1 MIQFHNYYIYIW
13 IMNDFILEWSPD
25 EKIISFGSIGI
36 HWYSLMFL
44 LAFFIGFQIMKKI
57 YIKEKKDIALLD
69 PFLVH
74 MVLGTIIGAR
84 LGEVFFYNWDY
95 FQNNLLEIFLPFK
108 IDDSGWK
115 FIGFR
120 GLSSHGATVG
130 IITSIIIYKIKYKY
144 DSVLWIFDRLVIAV
158 ALGGMFVRIG
168 NFFNSEIVGKFT
180 NSDFG
185 VIFLNRGENLPR
197 HPAQLYEALGYLI
210 LFIFLV
216 FIYNKTK
223 LSIKKGFIFGFFLA
237 KLFSIRFIV
246 EYVKESQGGI
256 EDTLGILS
264 TGQWLSIPFIIFGLF
279 LMINSYRIKA

>member
-1 MIQFHNYYIYIW
+1 
-13 IMNDFILEWSPD
+13 MNDLIIEWSPNV
-25 EKIISFGSIGI
+25 KAISIGPIAI

-44 LAFFIGFQIMKKI
+44 LAFYIGFKIMKKI
-57 YIKEKKDIALLD
+57 YVKENKDIALLD

-74 MVLGTIIGAR
+74 MVVGTIVGAR

-108 IDDSGWK
+108 IDSSGWE

-130 IITSIIIYKIKYKY
+130 IIISIILYKIRYKY
-144 DSVLWIFDRLVIAV
+144 DSVLWIFDRIVIAV

-168 NFFNSEIVGKFT
+168 NFFNSEIVGKYT

-185 VIFLNRGENLPR
+185 VIFLNRSEVLPR
-197 HPAQLYEALGYLI
+197 HPAQLYEAFGYLL
-210 LFIFLV
+210 LFILLIFV
-216 FIYNKTK
+216 YNKTK
-223 LSIKKGFIFGFFLA
+223 LNQNRGFVFGLFLSILFG
-237 KLFSIRFIV
+237 IRFIV

-256 EDTLGILS
+256 EEALGIFS
-264 TGQWLSIPFIIFGLF
+264 TGQWLSIPFILIGLS
-279 LMINSYRIKA
+279 LMNLGLKNKYNG

>member
-1 MIQFHNYYIYIW
+1 
-13 IMNDFILEWSPD
+13 MNDFILEWSPD

-44 LAFFIGFQIMKKI
+44 LAFFIGFLIMKKI

-120 GLSSHGATVG
+120 GLSSHGATIG

-168 NFFNSEIVGKFT
+168 NFFNSEILGKFT

-197 HPAQLYEALGYLI
+197 HPAQLYEAFGYLI
-210 LFIFLV
+210 LFTFLV

-223 LSIKKGFIFGFFLA
+223 LSTKKGFIFGFFLS

-256 EDTLGILS
+256 EETLGILS
-264 TGQWLSIPFIIFGLF
+264 TGQWLSIPFIIFGFL

>member
-1 MIQFHNYYIYIW
+1 
-13 IMNDFILEWSPD
+13 MNDLIIEWSPNI
-25 EKIISFGSIGI
+25 KAISIGPVAI

-44 LAFFIGFQIMKKI
+44 LAFYIGFRIMKKI

-74 MVLGTIIGAR
+74 MVVGTILGAR

-108 IDDSGWK
+108 IDSSGWE

-130 IITSIIIYKIKYKY
+130 IIISIILYKIRYKY
-144 DSVLWIFDRLVIAV
+144 DSVLWIFDRIVIAV

-168 NFFNSEIVGKFT
+168 NFFNSEIVGKYT

-185 VIFLNRGENLPR
+185 VIFLNRSEVFPR
-197 HPAQLYEALGYLI
+197 HPAQLYEAFGYLL
-210 LFIFLV
+210 LFILLT

-223 LSIKKGFIFGFFLA
+223 LSQNRGFVFGLFLSV
-237 KLFSIRFIV
+237 LFGIRYIV

-256 EDTLGILS
+256 EEKLGILS
-264 TGQWLSIPFIIFGLF
+264 TGQWLSIPFILIGLT
-279 LMINSYRIKA
+279 LMILSQKNKSNG

>member
-1 MIQFHNYYIYIW
+1 
-13 IMNDFILEWSPD
+13 MNDFIIEWAPN
-25 EKIISFGSIGI
+25 EKIFSFGPIAI
-36 HWYSLMFL
+36 HWYSMMFL
-44 LAFFIGFQIMKKI
+44 LAFYIGFQILKKI
-57 YIKEKKDIALLD
+57 YIKEKKNVALLD

-84 LGEVFFYNWDY
+84 LGEVFFYNWEY
-95 FQNNLLEIFLPFK
+95 FQNNLLEIFLPIK
-108 IDDSGWK
+108 LNDSGVD

-130 IITSIIIYKIKYKY
+130 IIISIFIYKIRYKY

-158 ALGGMFVRIG
+158 AVGGMFVRIG

-185 VIFLNRGENLPR
+185 VVFLNRGDSLPR
-197 HPAQLYEALGYLI
+197 HPAQLYEAFGYLI
-210 LFIFLV
+210 LFILLV

-223 LSIKKGFIFGFFLA
+223 LSLKKGFIFGLFLIT
-237 KLFSIRFIV
+237 LFTIRFVV

-256 EDTLGILS
+256 EKTLGIIS
-264 TGQWLSIPFIIFGLF
+264 TGQWLSIPFIIIGIL
-279 LMINSYRIKA
+279 LMINSFIIKKY

>member
-1 MIQFHNYYIYIW
+1 
-13 IMNDFILEWSPD
+13 MNDFILEWSPD

-120 GLSSHGATVG
+120 GLSSHGATIG

-168 NFFNSEIVGKFT
+168 NFFNSEILGKFT

-197 HPAQLYEALGYLI
+197 HPAQLYEAFGYLI
-210 LFIFLV
+210 LFAFLV
-216 FIYNKTK
+216 LIYNKTK
-223 LSIKKGFIFGFFLA
+223 LSDKKGFIFGFFLA

-256 EDTLGILS
+256 EETLGILS
-264 TGQWLSIPFIIFGLF
+264 TGQWLSIPFIIFGFL

>member
-1 MIQFHNYYIYIW
+1 
-13 IMNDFILEWSPD
+13 MNDFILEWSPD

-120 GLSSHGATVG
+120 GLSSHGATIG

-168 NFFNSEIVGKFT
+168 NFFNSEILGKFT

-197 HPAQLYEALGYLI
+197 HPAQLYEAFGYLI
-210 LFIFLV
+210 LFAFLV
-216 FIYNKTK
+216 LIYNKTK
-223 LSIKKGFIFGFFLA
+223 LSTKKGFIFGFFLA

-256 EDTLGILS
+256 EETLGILS
-264 TGQWLSIPFIIFGLF
+264 TGQWLSIPFIIFGFL
-279 LMINSYRIKA
+279 LMINSYRIKV

>member
-1 MIQFHNYYIYIW
+1 
-13 IMNDFILEWSPD
+13 MNDFILEWSPD

-57 YIKEKKDIALLD
+57 YVKEKKDIALLD

-84 LGEVFFYNWDY
+84 LGEVFFYNWNY
-95 FQNNLLEIFLPFK
+95 FQNNLLEIFLPFE

-120 GLSSHGATVG
+120 GLSSHGATIG

-168 NFFNSEIVGKFT
+168 NFFNSEILGKFT
-180 NSDFG
+180 NADFG

-197 HPAQLYEALGYLI
+197 HPAQLYEAFGYLI
-210 LFIFLV
+210 LFALLV
-216 FIYNKTK
+216 LIYNKTK
-223 LSIKKGFIFGFFLA
+223 LSTKKGFIFGFFLT

-256 EDTLGILS
+256 EETLGILS
-264 TGQWLSIPFIIFGLF
+264 TGQWLSIPFIIFGFL
-279 LMINSYRIKA
+279 LMINSYKIKA

>member
-1 MIQFHNYYIYIW
+1 
-13 IMNDFILEWSPD
+13 MNDFILEWSPD

-120 GLSSHGATVG
+120 GLSSHGATIG

-168 NFFNSEIVGKFT
+168 NFFNSEILGKFT

-197 HPAQLYEALGYLI
+197 HPAQLYEAFGYLI
-210 LFIFLV
+210 LFAFLV
-216 FIYNKTK
+216 LIYNKTK
-223 LSIKKGFIFGFFLA
+223 LSTKKGFIFGFFLA

-256 EDTLGILS
+256 EETLGILS
-264 TGQWLSIPFIIFGLF
+264 TGQWLSIPFIIFGFL
-279 LMINSYRIKA
+279 LMINSYRTKA

>member
-1 MIQFHNYYIYIW
+1 
-13 IMNDFILEWSPD
+13 MNDFILEWSPD

-108 IDDSGWK
+108 IDDSGWE

-120 GLSSHGATVG
+120 GLSSHGATIG

-168 NFFNSEIVGKFT
+168 NFFNSEILGKFT

-197 HPAQLYEALGYLI
+197 HPAQLYEAFGYLI
-210 LFIFLV
+210 LFAFLV
-216 FIYNKTK
+216 LIYNKTK
-223 LSIKKGFIFGFFLA
+223 LSTKKGFIFGFFLA

-256 EDTLGILS
+256 EETLGILS
-264 TGQWLSIPFIIFGLF
+264 TGQWLSIPFIIFGFL

>member
-1 MIQFHNYYIYIW
+1 
-13 IMNDFILEWSPD
+13 MNDLIIEWSPNV
-25 EKIISFGSIGI
+25 KVISIGPIAI

-44 LAFFIGFQIMKKI
+44 LAFYIGFRIMKKI
-57 YIKEKKDIALLD
+57 YIKENKDIALLD

-74 MVLGTIIGAR
+74 MVVGTIVGAR

-108 IDDSGWK
+108 IDSSGWE

-130 IITSIIIYKIKYKY
+130 IIISIILYKIRYKY
-144 DSVLWIFDRLVIAV
+144 DSVLWIFDRIVIAV

-168 NFFNSEIVGKFT
+168 NFFNSEIVGKYT

-185 VIFLNRGENLPR
+185 VIFLNRSEVLPR
-197 HPAQLYEALGYLI
+197 HPAQLYEAFGYLL
-210 LFIFLV
+210 LFILLI

-223 LSIKKGFIFGFFLA
+223 LSQKRGFIFGLFLII
-237 KLFSIRFIV
+237 LFGIRFIV

-256 EDTLGILS
+256 EEALGILS
-264 TGQWLSIPFIIFGLF
+264 TGQWLSIPFILIGLS
-279 LMINSYRIKA
+279 LITISLKNESNG

>member
-1 MIQFHNYYIYIW
+1 
-13 IMNDFILEWSPD
+13 MNDFIIEWAPN
-25 EKIISFGSIGI
+25 EKIFSFGSIAI
-36 HWYSLMFL
+36 HWYSMMFL
-44 LAFFIGFQIMKKI
+44 LAFYIGFQILKKI
-57 YIKEKKDIALLD
+57 YIKEKKNVALLD

-84 LGEVFFYNWDY
+84 LGEVFFYNWEY
-95 FQNNLLEIFLPFK
+95 FQNNLLEIFLPIK
-108 IDDSGWK
+108 LNDSGVD

-130 IITSIIIYKIKYKY
+130 IIISIFIYKIRYKY

-158 ALGGMFVRIG
+158 AVGGMFVRIG

-185 VIFLNRGENLPR
+185 VVFLNRGDSLPR
-197 HPAQLYEALGYLI
+197 HPAQLYEAFGYLI
-210 LFIFLV
+210 LFISLV

-223 LSIKKGFIFGFFLA
+223 LFLKKGFIFGLFLIT
-237 KLFSIRFIV
+237 LFTIRFVV

-256 EDTLGILS
+256 EKTLGIIS
-264 TGQWLSIPFIIFGLF
+264 TGQWLSIPFIIIGIL
-279 LMINSYRIKA
+279 LMINSFIIKKY

>member
-1 MIQFHNYYIYIW
+1 
-13 IMNDFILEWSPD
+13 MNDFILEWSPD

-120 GLSSHGATVG
+120 GLSSHGATIG

-168 NFFNSEIVGKFT
+168 NFFNSEILGKFT

-197 HPAQLYEALGYLI
+197 HPAQLYEAFGYLI
-210 LFIFLV
+210 LFAFLV
-216 FIYNKTK
+216 LIYNKTK
-223 LSIKKGFIFGFFLA
+223 LSAKKGFIFGFFLA

-256 EDTLGILS
+256 EETLGILS
-264 TGQWLSIPFIIFGLF
+264 TGQWLSIPFIIFGFL
-279 LMINSYRIKA
+279 LMINSYRIKT